1 MKIKSDYWRTEDGLI
16 LLEGWARDGLIDEE
30 IADKIGVSR
39 STLASWKNKFPEIK
53 TALKKGKDVVDREV
67 EMSLLKRARGFTYE
81 EVTRERLVDTGQSKR
96 HGGESELT
104 EEQWEFA
111 QKYFDHQCCYCG
123 SGGEMTKDH
132 IKPLNHGGT
141 LTVDNIIPA
150 CRSCNSKKSDNEMMS
165 WYQST
170 DYYDQYKMA
179 KIQEYMKFITRY
191 GGNLFKSED
200 DGQLVITK
208 VVTKMVAP
216 DTTAQIFWLKNRKP
230 DEYRDKR
237 EVEHSGGM
245 AVNNPFSEL
254 TKEQLLKIAGLDDE

>member
-1 MKIKSDYWRTEDGLI
+1 
-16 LLEGWARDGLIDEE
+16 
-30 IADKIGVSR
+30 
-39 STLASWKNKFPEIK
+39 
-53 TALKKGKDVVDREV
+53 
-67 EMSLLKRARGFTYE
+67 
-81 EVTRERLVDTGQSKR
+81 
-96 HGGESELT
+96 
-104 EEQWEFA
+104 
-111 QKYFDHQCCYCG
+111 
-123 SGGEMTKDH
+123 
-132 IKPLNHGGT
+132 
-141 LTVDNIIPA
+141 
-150 CRSCNSKKSDNEMMS
+150 MMS

-191 GGNLFKSED
+191 GGNLFKSAD

-230 DEYRDKR
+230 DDYRDKR

>member
-1 MKIKSDYWRTEDGLI
+1 
-16 LLEGWARDGLIDEE
+16 
-30 IADKIGVSR
+30 
-39 STLASWKNKFPEIK
+39 
-53 TALKKGKDVVDREV
+53 
-67 EMSLLKRARGFTYE
+67 
-81 EVTRERLVDTGQSKR
+81 
-96 HGGESELT
+96 
-104 EEQWEFA
+104 
-111 QKYFDHQCCYCG
+111 
-123 SGGEMTKDH
+123 MTKDH

-230 DEYRDKR
+230 DD
-237 EVEHSGGM
+237 
-245 AVNNPFSEL
+245 
-254 TKEQLLKIAGLDDE
+254 